1 VCLIFHFLSNPHH
14 NHCNIFKK
22 GFKVTVADLED
33 FSPDEFNDSLRVAI
47 MVMATYG
54 EGEPTDNASAFI
66 KWCKVTTTYT
76 HIEYSSLPDAFF
88 ACPFYFSVHHFKLI
102 FIVNKINQLINQSIN
117 QFIGIWFR
125 GTAPEEP
132 QVHCVWTG

>member
-1 VCLIFHFLSNPHH
+1 LIYPSFVLGTAEGFAEQIKQEGERHGNYTINLRFAIIEIMSCVKDFHIL
-14 NHCNIFKK
+14 IIITAYIK

-66 KWCKVTTTYT
+66 KWCKVITTTYT
-76 HIEYSSLPDAFF
+76 HI
-88 ACPFYFSVHHFKLI
+88 
-102 FIVNKINQLINQSIN
+102 
-117 QFIGIWFR
+117 
-125 GTAPEEP
+125 
-132 QVHCVWTG
+132 